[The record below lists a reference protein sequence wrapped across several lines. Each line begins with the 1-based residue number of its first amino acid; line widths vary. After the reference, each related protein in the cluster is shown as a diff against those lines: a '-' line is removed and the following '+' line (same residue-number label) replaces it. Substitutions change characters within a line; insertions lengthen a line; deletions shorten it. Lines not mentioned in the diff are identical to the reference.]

1 MRRLMGRSFVAAVA
15 CLFLVVGTTTAAN
28 AWSGPE
34 WSEMDPIFDIDGR
47 VVQVAAAVPTEHAG
61 TILHFTLT
69 VSKGSTATWVVPLG
83 QQATVEIIH
92 SKSTARD
99 RAKLVVSAGK
109 DARYPLKVTVE
120 GPGLR
125 NGPIVREGNAR
136 GVTVGLRLTGSADQD
151 SNDPDD
157 D

>member
-1 MRRLMGRSFVAAVA
+1 MPRSWGRGFVAAVA
-15 CLFLVVGTTTAAN
+15 SVCLVLGTATAAN
-28 AWSGPE
+28 ARTGVE

-47 VVQVAAAVPTEHAG
+47 VVQVAGAVPTEHAG

-69 VSKGSTATWVVPLG
+69 VSKGSTATWVLPPG
-83 QQATVEIIH
+83 QHATVEIVH
-92 SKSTARD
+92 SKSKAPD

-125 NGPIVREGNAR
+125 NGPIVREGKAR
-136 GVTVGLRLTGSADQD
+136 GVTVGLRLTGSQDQD
-151 SNDPDD
+151 SNDPDND
-157 D
+157 